1 MIRKNRKIDQIMQAK
16 AVSIYTYQYLYILL
30 YKTDL
35 HKFSSCKMCHIII
48 FKSSFLNSKLLKLFS
63 MM

>member
-16 AVSIYTYQYLYILL
+16 TVSIYTYLYILL

-48 FKSSFLNSKLLKLFS
+48 FKISFLNSKLLNLFS
-63 MM
+63 MI